1 MAKSGDTQMSNGS
14 EQQSHIDALGYAPES
29 HDLAAQIL
37 DAIGVW
43 QTGPGRAFT
52 PTETNWRIAEALH
65 LVTWHRPHIH
75 APLGLLLDEE
85 RQSANAA

>member
-1 MAKSGDTQMSNGS
+1 MQMSDRS
-14 EQQSHIDALGYAPES
+14 EQQGQINALGYAPES
-29 HDLAAQIL
+29 HELAAQIL

-43 QTGPGRAFT
+43 QAETGRAFT

-65 LVTWHRPHIH
+65 LVTWLRPHTH

-85 RQSANAA
+85 RQMEAVDANTRRP

>member
-1 MAKSGDTQMSNGS
+1 MQMSDRS
-14 EQQSHIDALGYAPES
+14 EQQGQIDAFGYAPES
-29 HDLAAQIL
+29 HELAAQIL

-43 QTGPGRAFT
+43 RTETGHAFT

-65 LVTWHRPHIH
+65 LVTWHRPHSH

-85 RQSANAA
+85 RQMKAADANPRRP